1 MGGRGGSSGISAS
14 GGGISATEERI
25 FNSIRDKKRE
35 NLIVY
40 DDKGNIVAR
49 EGGTKS
55 HTGYEEHDY
64 EGMNAVHNH
73 PQGVGYYPSNQ
84 DLATLHNSGAKSMT
98 VVSPEHT
105 IKIIRTEK
113 VSTQNYAFSS
123 DATVSNAKS
132 MFGRSPFGNLS
143 PSQYREKYGLSI
155 KQINK
160 MKADFEVKR
169 IKEFMER
176 QGYKVIVRGR

>member
-1 MGGRGGSSGISAS
+1 MGGRGSSSGVSAG

-55 HTGYEEHDY
+55 HTGYEKRDY
-64 EGMNAVHNH
+64 EGMNVVHNH

-105 IKIIRTEK
+105 IKIIRTDK
-113 VSTQNYAFSS
+113 VQQSNYSLRSEDTISS
-123 DATVSNAKS
+123 ARVNVQ
-132 MFGRSPFGNLS
+132 SPFGNLS
-143 PSQYREKYGLSI
+143 AGQYRQKYGVSV
-155 KQINK
+155 KETNRMNAEYKVKK
-160 MKADFEVKR
+160 MKKL
-169 IKEFMER
+169 MEDA
-176 QGYKVIVRGR
+176 GYKVIIRGR